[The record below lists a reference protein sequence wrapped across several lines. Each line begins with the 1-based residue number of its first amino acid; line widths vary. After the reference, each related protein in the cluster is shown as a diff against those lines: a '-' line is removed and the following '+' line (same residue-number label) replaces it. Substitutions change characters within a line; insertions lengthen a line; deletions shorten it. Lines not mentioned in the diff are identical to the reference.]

1 MAAWKSSGHFLL
13 ANLQNSSVIGVVFII
28 KWWQKGAGGFNSFSL
43 RGLSLIL
50 SVVLQVK
57 KCTMDK

>member
-1 MAAWKSSGHFLL
+1 M
-13 ANLQNSSVIGVVFII
+13 IGMVFIM
-28 KWWQKGAGGFNSFSL
+28 KWWQKSTGGFNSFSL
-43 RGLSLIL
+43 WRLSLIL